1 LTVKTEKELS
11 FLVDREITLP
21 EDRDILRKYDVKFG
35 PPVDSTGRKRTGKI
49 CIYTFVSN
57 AGK

>member
-1 LTVKTEKELS
+1 MTVKIEKELS

-35 PPVDSTGRKRTGKI
+35 PPVDSTGRKRTL
-49 CIYTFVSN
+49 TDTELTNDRLVLL
-57 AGK
+57 